1 MGTVLSTFVLLIGSL
16 ATGVLSSVAANYSRE
31 KNWEKAKMFSGFSM
45 GLAIALILL
54 TLFIVVKSHTG
65 AGEVTSVIEEM
76 AFGVMISFIFMVLV
90 MVAVSVLN
98 ILALI
103 EASNKEEK
111 AMWKS
116 IGAAIVSFGGFI
128 VSLFIIIFL
137 L

>member
-16 ATGVLSSVAANYSRE
+16 ATGILSSVAANYTRE

-65 AGEVTSVIEEM
+65 AGEITSVIEEM

-116 IGAAIVSFGGFI
+116 VGAAIVSFGGFI